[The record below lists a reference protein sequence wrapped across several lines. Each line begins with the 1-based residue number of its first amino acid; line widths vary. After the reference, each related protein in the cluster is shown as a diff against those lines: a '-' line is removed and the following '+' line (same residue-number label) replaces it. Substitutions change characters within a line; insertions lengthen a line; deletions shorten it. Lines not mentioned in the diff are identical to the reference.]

1 MALAIGGQTQQVLAN
16 LGALG
21 PRKLGALGL
30 IGVLVV
36 ALVGLGSYY
45 LSRPDMETLYSG
57 LDRTDVTRIGAA
69 LTEAAIPFDVNMTG
83 DAILTPFSQTA
94 PARML
99 LAEKGLPRSENAG
112 YELFDN
118 LGSIGLTS
126 FMQEI
131 TRVRALEGEIART
144 IQTLKNVRAARVH
157 IVLPDE
163 GSFRREQRKPSA
175 SVVIRTESPEDF
187 GSAQAV
193 RSLVAA
199 AIPGMNPNEVTVLN
213 SDGTL
218 LATADDSISA
228 APTKLFGI
236 EKIVSNSVE
245 ESIRRTLAPYLGIG
259 NFQTSV
265 ITRLNTDRRQVSERL
280 FDPDVRVERS
290 TRTVRESGTSQNTEG
305 ETPVGVEQD
314 IRAVDE
320 APAGGATGETS
331 RDENERR
338 EELTN
343 YEINEKTISTTS
355 DGYEVERLS
364 IAVVVS
370 RQRLKDAIGADATD
384 AQVEE
389 RIAEIQ
395 SLVASAAG
403 FSESRGDQIKVTAVD
418 FMADGSELE
427 PVPGPGLGEMFVRQS
442 GTLINALTILV
453 VAVLLIWFGLR
464 PAVRAI
470 AGTTSVPEEQIEA
483 EPLMDLDLALP
494 TFDGSNVDL
503 GTGVAQGSGD
513 IGRAAGMDP
522 AYLEDLSLSQAKSP
536 EARLA
541 KLIAFDEAQAAAI
554 LKQWIHQKEAA

>member
-1 MALAIGGQTQQVLAN
+1 MALAIGGQSQQLLAN

-21 PRKLGALGL
+21 PKKLGALGL

-36 ALVGLGSYY
+36 ALVGLGSYF

-193 RSLVAA
+193 RSLVAS

-218 LATADDSISA
+218 LATADDSVSA

-290 TRTVRESGTSQNTEG
+290 TRTVRESGSSQNTQG
-305 ETPVGVEQD
+305 ETPVGIEQD

-320 APAGGATGETS
+320 APAGGGGGETS

-355 DGYEVERLS
+355 DGYAVERLS
-364 IAVVVS
+364 IAVVVN

-384 AQVEE
+384 AQVDE
-389 RIAEIQ
+389 RITEIQ
-395 SLVASAAG
+395 ALVASASG
-403 FSESRGDQIKVTAVD
+403 FSEARGDQIKVTAVD

-427 PVPGPGLGEMFVRQS
+427 PLPGPGLGEMFVRQS

-453 VAVLLIWFGLR
+453 VAVLVIWFGLR

-470 AGTTSVPEEQIEA
+470 AGTGTQLVEA
-483 EPLMDLDLALP
+483 DPSDLDLPLP
-494 TFDGSNVDL
+494 GFDGRDVDL
-503 GTGVAQGSGD
+503 GTGAAPASGGNGRVAGL
-513 IGRAAGMDP
+513 DP
-522 AYLEDLSLSQAKSP
+522 AYLEDLSNSQARSP
-536 EARLA
+536 QARLA
-541 KLIAFDEAQAAAI
+541 RLIEFDEAQAAAI
-554 LKQWIHQKEAA
+554 LKQWIHEKEAA

>member
-218 LATADDSISA
+218 LATADDSVSA

-290 TRTVRESGTSQNTEG
+290 TRTVRESGSSQNTEG

-320 APAGGATGETS
+320 APAVGGGETS

-355 DGYEVERLS
+355 DGYAVERLS
-364 IAVVVS
+364 IAVVVN
-370 RQRLKDAIGADATD
+370 RQRLKDAIGTDATD

-395 SLVASAAG
+395 ALVASASG
-403 FSESRGDQIKVTAVD
+403 FSEARGDQIKVTAVD

-427 PVPGPGLGEMFVRQS
+427 PMPGPSLGEMFVRQS

-453 VAVLLIWFGLR
+453 VAVLVIWFGLR

-470 AGTTSVPEEQIEA
+470 AGTASVPEEQIEA

-494 TFDGSNVDL
+494 TFDGSDVDL
-503 GTGVAQGSGD
+503 GTGVAQGSAD
-513 IGRAAGMDP
+513 IGRSAGMDP
-522 AYLEDLSLSQAKSP
+522 AYLEDLSLSQVKSP

-554 LKQWIHQKEAA
+554 LRQWIHQKEAA